1 MPKER
6 PSIMRTMA
14 ARIRQYRAIAAITP
28 LFMIGEVAME
38 VAIPTLMAAVIDQGV
53 MKGDMSFILR
63 MSIILVGSA
72 ILSLAFGALGAFTG
86 SRASTGFAANL
97 RHDIFY
103 RLQDFSFHNIDS
115 FSQSSLIT
123 RLTTDV
129 QNVQMAF
136 QMILRI
142 CFRAP
147 VMLVFAMAMVVRN
160 GGSLSVVFAI
170 AIPFLSVALFL
181 IMSHVHPYMS
191 RAFKAYD
198 KLNNVVQE
206 NLTGIRAVKAYVREK
221 DEEERFSVPNAE
233 IHDNFVN
240 GSVLMA
246 WTAPLMMGT
255 SYVCMIALSWLG
267 AQAIVERTS
276 MTTGQLMSVLTYTMQ
291 ILMNLMMIS
300 FIVIQLAVSQES
312 ARRITE
318 VLDTESDM
326 DPNPNG
332 LKALHDGSIDFNHV
346 SFAYDGS
353 DKNLCLKDIDLHIH
367 SGETIGILGNTGSG
381 KSTLVSLIPR
391 LYDVTKG
398 SLSVGGHPV
407 KEYDL
412 HALRHEVN
420 MVLQKNQLFSGT
432 IASNIRWGAPK
443 ASDEEIWKALEI
455 AGAADFVREKPD
467 GLDSVV
473 EQGGNNFSGGQK
485 QRLCIARAIVGKPRI
500 LIFDDSTSAVDTKT
514 DAKIREGLSSF
525 APETTKLVIAQRV
538 SSVEHAD
545 RIIILSDG
553 RIQDIGTHGEL
564 LGRNKLYQALY
575 AAQNKGVR

>member
-246 WTAPLMMGT
+246 WTAPLMMGRR
-255 SYVCMIALSWLG
+255 LW
-267 AQAIVERTS
+267 
-276 MTTGQLMSVLTYTMQ
+276 
-291 ILMNLMMIS
+291 
-300 FIVIQLAVSQES
+300 S
-312 ARRITE
+312 A
-318 VLDTESDM
+318 
-326 DPNPNG
+326 
-332 LKALHDGSIDFNHV
+332 
-346 SFAYDGS
+346 
-353 DKNLCLKDIDLHIH
+353 
-367 SGETIGILGNTGSG
+367 
-381 KSTLVSLIPR
+381 PR
-391 LYDVTKG
+391 
-398 SLSVGGHPV
+398 
-407 KEYDL
+407 
-412 HALRHEVN
+412 
-420 MVLQKNQLFSGT
+420 
-432 IASNIRWGAPK
+432 
-443 ASDEEIWKALEI
+443 
-455 AGAADFVREKPD
+455 
-467 GLDSVV
+467 
-473 EQGGNNFSGGQK
+473 
-485 QRLCIARAIVGKPRI
+485 
-500 LIFDDSTSAVDTKT
+500 
-514 DAKIREGLSSF
+514 
-525 APETTKLVIAQRV
+525 
-538 SSVEHAD
+538 
-545 RIIILSDG
+545 
-553 RIQDIGTHGEL
+553 
-564 LGRNKLYQALY
+564 
-575 AAQNKGVR
+575 